1 MIIQNKTW
9 HVHTDNWVTLFLYE
23 RRSFNVKYFVD
34 TYRYI
39 SITQIQKLLNQDLTI
54 FFSVHFCLP
63 ILLSCQLGDF
73 FQCYYFSSRTLSVSL
88 SLSLSISISIYLPL
102 PPSLSLSLSLCASN
116 HLKLVFKAT
125 NASECVVSNK
135 NVTNRI

>member
-9 HVHTDNWVTLFLYE
+9 HVHTDNRVTLFLYE

-63 ILLSCQLGDF
+63 ILLSCQLDDF

-88 SLSLSISISIYLPL
+88 SLSLSISISIYLSPSPSL
-102 PPSLSLSLSLCASN
+102 PPLSFFVLRIILNSFLKQRMLLS
-116 HLKLVFKAT
+116 V
-125 NASECVVSNK
+125 
-135 NVTNRI
+135 